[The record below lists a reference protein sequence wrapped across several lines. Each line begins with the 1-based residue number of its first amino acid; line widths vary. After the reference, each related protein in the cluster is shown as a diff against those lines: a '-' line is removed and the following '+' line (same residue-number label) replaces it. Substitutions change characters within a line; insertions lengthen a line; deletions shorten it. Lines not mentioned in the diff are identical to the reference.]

1 MIDFLKRGFLLL
13 LILLCSHSVDA
24 QSTAAQDGKLGTT
37 RSYRKVSGDS
47 QRLRTDNG
55 KQKKQSSKQS
65 SKKKKQVKKPV
76 KKQTKKQPKKS
87 GGKTAVVKKTEKPAV
102 KSVKIDSVQYTPKSY
117 SLGERVIMPG
127 DSGRDVRNVANILVK
142 KLYIDETEIVYTTDG
157 GVIYNDA
164 LQRAVKHFQEF
175 NGFYPDGIIGNAVV
189 KALRKRKQ

>member
-65 SKKKKQVKKPV
+65 SKKKKQVKKR
-76 KKQTKKQPKKS
+76 TKKQPKR
-87 GGKTAVVKKTEKPAV
+87 VVARLRL
-102 KSVKIDSVQYTPKSY
+102 SRRPKNLQL
-117 SLGERVIMPG
+117 SL
-127 DSGRDVRNVANILVK
+127 
-142 KLYIDETEIVYTTDG
+142 
-157 GVIYNDA
+157 
-164 LQRAVKHFQEF
+164 
-175 NGFYPDGIIGNAVV
+175 
-189 KALRKRKQ
+189 

>member
-65 SKKKKQVKKPV
+65 SKKKKQI

-87 GGKTAVVKKTEKPAV
+87 SGKSAVVKKTEKPAA
-102 KSVKIDSVQYTPKSY
+102 KSVKIDSVQYTPRNY
-117 SLGERVIMPG
+117 TLGERVIMPG

-142 KLYIDETEIVYTTDG
+142 KLYIDETEVVYTADG
-157 GVIYNDA
+157 GVLYNDA

>member
-65 SKKKKQVKKPV
+65 SKKKKQVKK
-76 KKQTKKQPKKS
+76 QTKKQPKKS
-87 GGKTAVVKKTEKPAV
+87 SGKSAVVKKTEKPAA
-102 KSVKIDSVQYTPKSY
+102 KSVKIDSVQYTPRNY
-117 SLGERVIMPG
+117 TLGERVIMPG

-142 KLYIDETEIVYTTDG
+142 KLYIDETEVVYTTDG
-157 GVIYNDA
+157 GVLYNDA

>member
-24 QSTAAQDGKLGTT
+24 QSTAAQDGKPGTT

-47 QRLRTDNG
+47 QRLRTNNA

-65 SKKKKQVKKPV
+65 SKKKKQVKK
-76 KKQTKKQPKKS
+76 QAKKQPKKS
-87 GGKTAVVKKTEKPAV
+87 SGKSAVVKKTEKPAA

-127 DSGRDVRNVANILVK
+127 DSGRDVMNVANILVK
-142 KLYIDETEIVYTTDG
+142 KLYIDEAEIVYTADG

>member
-65 SKKKKQVKKPV
+65 SKKKKQVKK
-76 KKQTKKQPKKS
+76 QAKKQPKKS
-87 GGKTAVVKKTEKPAV
+87 SGKSAVVKKTEKPAV
-102 KSVKIDSVQYTPKSY
+102 KSVKIDSVQYTPRNY
-117 SLGERVIMPG
+117 ALGERVIMPG

-142 KLYIDETEIVYTTDG
+142 KLYIDETEVVYTADG
-157 GVIYNDA
+157 GVLYNDA

>member
-65 SKKKKQVKKPV
+65 SKKKKQI

-87 GGKTAVVKKTEKPAV
+87 SGKSAVVKKTEKPVA
-102 KSVKIDSVQYTPKSY
+102 KSVKIDSVQYTPRNY
-117 SLGERVIMPG
+117 TLGERVIMPG

-142 KLYIDETEIVYTTDG
+142 KLYIDETEVVYTADG
-157 GVIYNDA
+157 GVLYNDA

>member
-65 SKKKKQVKKPV
+65 SKKKKQVKK
-76 KKQTKKQPKKS
+76 QAKKQPKKS
-87 GGKTAVVKKTEKPAV
+87 SGKSAVVKKTEKPAV
-102 KSVKIDSVQYTPKSY
+102 KSVKIDSVQYTPRNY
-117 SLGERVIMPG
+117 TLGERVIMPG

-142 KLYIDETEIVYTTDG
+142 KLYIDETEVVYTADG
-157 GVIYNDA
+157 GVLYNDA